1 MWWRCRWNFAS
12 IASTMQSATNSS
24 STTTTTTVLLVLGV
38 ASVYSQVDVSDLDKP
53 ASQSTKPV
61 GLTGGEEQRIMA
73 WNDRNI
79 KDFFSPRNPKLN

>member
-12 IASTMQSATNSS
+12 IASTMQSATNGS

-53 ASQSTKPV
+53 VST
-61 GLTGGEEQRIMA
+61 GLALSVCRSVRTTTA
-73 WNDRNI
+73 YVA
-79 KDFFSPRNPKLN
+79 FT